1 VTRDQNQRSSA
12 PTKTKLRR
20 APPSTLGPG
29 FCKRLLTWYR
39 RHHRALPWRETRDP
53 YRIWVS
59 EIMLQQTRV
68 TAVIP
73 YYQRFLE
80 RFPTVEAL
88 AAAPEAELLECWSGL
103 GYYRRARQMQQA
115 ARRIVAGHGGVFPD
129 TYQELEALPGIGS
142 YTAAAIA
149 SIAFG
154 RPHAA
159 VDGNVIRVLTRV
171 YDDGRDVQQTATRT
185 ALAARAQILLESAGP
200 RNASHFNQAMMELG
214 ATLCTPRGP
223 QCLIC
228 PVADDCLARRTGSQ
242 LDRPRKKAKE
252 KTEHLELAVALVRRG
267 ERLLLGQRPADAK
280 IMPGFWELPQAEG
293 ARLDA
298 GCFRTLGIESD
309 GALGEFRHAITF
321 HNYRGRVH
329 RAVLAGKA
337 PQGYRWI
344 PQSRLSELPLTTIT
358 RKALAAAER
367 AASQDRGPC

>member
-1 VTRDQNQRSSA
+1 MSA
-12 PTKTKLRR
+12 VPRPR
-20 APPSTLGPG
+20 AASTSGRTDG
-29 FCKRLLTWYR
+29 SRFSKRLLAWYR
-39 RHHRALPWRETRDP
+39 RHRRSLPWRETRDP

-73 YYQRFLE
+73 YYERFLK

-88 AAAPEAELLECWSGL
+88 AKAPEGELLECWSGL

-115 ARRIVAGHGGVFPD
+115 AGRIVAEHAGVFPD
-129 TYQELEALPGIGS
+129 TYEGLEALPGIGS

-154 RPHAA
+154 RPHAV
-159 VDGNVIRVLTRV
+159 VDGNVIRVLTRL
-171 YDDGRDVQQTATRT
+171 DDDDRDVTQTATRA
-185 ALAARAQILLESAGP
+185 ALAARAQQLLECAGR
-200 RNASHFNQAMMELG
+200 RNSSHFNQAMMELG

-242 LDRPRKKAKE
+242 LDRPRKKVKE

-267 ERLLLGQRPADAK
+267 QSLLLCQRAADAK

-293 ARLDA
+293 PRLDA
-298 GCFRTLGIESD
+298 GCFRALGIESD
-309 GALGEFRHAITF
+309 GRLGEFRHAITF
-321 HNYRGRVH
+321 RNYRGRVH

-337 PQGYRWI
+337 PKGYRWI
-344 PQSRLSELPLTTIT
+344 PQSRLPELPLTTIT
-358 RKALAAAER
+358 RKALAAAES
-367 AASQDRGPC
+367 AADKGCGPS